1 MILLLFFWPNC
12 LLFLNVLVENILLL
26 CICHH
31 YLTGPWASPQ
41 CCRQALPSLPK
52 VTCNLTPPITII
64 TGASSLD
71 VKAYHVRTIHC
82 RFPMPGDDSAY
93 IVCVADNPR
102 IHYCGDNSLFDPQ
115 TLSCLNYE
123 VTSQNLA
130 RFWFDPLFTAW
141 ASDCPPW
148 SCCPLP
154 VQSLWKI
161 GCSLGQFTF
170 FYNLFKLI
178 YSNSALVFVELPNR
192 TFVRLLL
199 FLFLW

>member
-1 MILLLFFWPNC
+1 
-12 LLFLNVLVENILLL
+12 
-26 CICHH
+26 
-31 YLTGPWASPQ
+31 
-41 CCRQALPSLPK
+41 
-52 VTCNLTPPITII
+52 
-64 TGASSLD
+64 
-71 VKAYHVRTIHC
+71 
-82 RFPMPGDDSAY
+82 MPGDDSAY

-199 FLFLW
+199 FLFLWSRFQLGLTRDENLKEGFLIQGDIWCCSTSKITKNWKVNLWLKGDTRSS

>member
-1 MILLLFFWPNC
+1 
-12 LLFLNVLVENILLL
+12 
-26 CICHH
+26 
-31 YLTGPWASPQ
+31 
-41 CCRQALPSLPK
+41 
-52 VTCNLTPPITII
+52 
-64 TGASSLD
+64 
-71 VKAYHVRTIHC
+71 
-82 RFPMPGDDSAY
+82 MPGDDSAY

-154 VQSLWKI
+154 VQSLWQI
-161 GCSLGQFTF
+161 GYSLGQFTF
-170 FYNLFKLI
+170 FTTYLNLFIQTVPLFLLNFPIEHLCVCSCFYSFDRDSSWAWQGMKISRKDFLYRVISDAVPPQKLPRTEKLI
-178 YSNSALVFVELPNR
+178 FG
-192 TFVRLLL
+192 
-199 FLFLW
+199 